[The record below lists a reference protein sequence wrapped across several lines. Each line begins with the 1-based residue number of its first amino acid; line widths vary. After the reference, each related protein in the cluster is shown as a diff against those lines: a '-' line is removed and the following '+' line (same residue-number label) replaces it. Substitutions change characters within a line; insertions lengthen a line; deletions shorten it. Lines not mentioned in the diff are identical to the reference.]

1 VFPGSLRGRL
11 LWWLLLPLAAFV
23 SISGAISFRNA
34 QATADLVQDNALV
47 SSMRIIGEDIDWDN
61 GSVVVQIPPAALE
74 LFESPEQD
82 SVFYRVEA
90 SGHRLLAGSPE
101 LPLPR
106 RSGYGPMLYSTHLED
121 GRAVRAVAYVRQLY
135 DSGRTEEVI
144 VAVAKTEGSR
154 NAMVWQ
160 LLRPQLLGEVLTLL
174 LAMVFVYLGL
184 TFELR
189 PLMKVKD
196 DVADRNPSQLEP
208 IRVQRLHV
216 ELRPIVDAINQC
228 IARMGQQAATQR
240 QFISDAAHQLRTPLT
255 LLDAQIQFARQ
266 RENRDVPLAEALAGM
281 HKSSR
286 RMTTLTNKLLLLAQA
301 ESAAPSRVQECVDL
315 VALIAG
321 VLEALIAFAQAREID
336 LGAELEDSLY
346 VTGDEALTAALVTNL
361 VDNALRYTQT
371 GGRVTVEAY
380 RRQDMAIVRVVD
392 NGPGITADA
401 RARVFERFYRASS
414 HADGTGLGLPIVR
427 EIAHRQGGAVTL
439 DAGEGG
445 VGLVA
450 IVEIPLW
457 RAVIRPAA
465 SRDETGEAPREATHE
480 HARSET

>member
-1 VFPGSLRGRL
+1 MFSGSLRGRL

-23 SISGAISFRNA
+23 SISGAISYRNA
-34 QATADLVQDNALV
+34 QTTADLVQDNALL

-61 GSVVVQIPPAALE
+61 GNVSIQIPPAALE

-90 SGHRLLAGSPE
+90 SGHRLVAGSPE
-101 LPLPR
+101 LPLPPHT
-106 RSGYGPMLYSTHLED
+106 SDSPTLYVTRLED

-135 DSGRTEEVI
+135 DTGRTEEVI

-154 NAMVWQ
+154 DAMVWR
-160 LLRPQLLGEVLTLL
+160 LLRPQLFGEVLTLV

-196 DVADRNPSQLEP
+196 DVADRNPSQLQP
-208 IRVQRLHV
+208 IRVARLHV

-240 QFISDAAHQLRTPLT
+240 QFISDAAHQMRTPLT
-255 LLDAQIQFARQ
+255 LLVAQIQFARQ
-266 RENRDVPLAEALAGM
+266 RENRDAPLAEALAGM

-286 RMTTLTNKLLLLAQA
+286 KLTTLTDKLLLLAQA
-301 ESAAPSRVQECVDL
+301 ESAAPSSARERVDL
-315 VALIAG
+315 SALIAG
-321 VLEALIAFAQAREID
+321 VLEELIAFAQSREID
-336 LGAELEDSLY
+336 LGAELEDGLI

-361 VDNALRYTQT
+361 VDNALRYTQA
-371 GGRVTVEAY
+371 GGRVTVQTT
-380 RRQDMAIVRVVD
+380 RRDDMAIVRVID
-392 NGPGITADA
+392 NGPGIKAEA
-401 RARVFERFYRASS
+401 RARVFERFYRASN

-427 EIAHRQGGAVTL
+427 EIAHRQGGTVTL
-439 DAGEGG
+439 ESGEEG

-450 IVEIPLW
+450 TVGMRLW
-457 RAVIRPAA
+457 TAG
-465 SRDETGEAPREATHE
+465 T
-480 HARSET
+480 

>member
-1 VFPGSLRGRL
+1 MFSGSLRGRL

-23 SISGAISFRNA
+23 SISGMISYRNA
-34 QATADLVQDNALV
+34 QTTADLVQDNALL
-47 SSMRIIGEDIDWDN
+47 SSIRIIGEDIDWDN
-61 GSVVVQIPPAALE
+61 GNVSVQIPPAALE

-106 RSGYGPMLYSTHLED
+106 GVSDVPMLYSTHLED
-121 GRAVRAVAYVRQLY
+121 GRAVRAATYVRQLY
-135 DSGRTEEVI
+135 DSGRTEEVV

-154 NAMVWQ
+154 DAMVWR
-160 LLRPQLLGEVLTLL
+160 LLRPQLFGEVLTLV

-196 DVADRNPSQLEP
+196 DVADRNASQLEP
-208 IRVQRLHV
+208 IRVARLHV
-216 ELRPIVDAINQC
+216 ELRPIVEAINQC

-240 QFISDAAHQLRTPLT
+240 QFISDAAHQMRTPLA
-255 LLDAQIQFARQ
+255 LLVAQIQFARQ
-266 RENRDVPLAEALAGM
+266 RENRDAPLSEALAGM

-286 RMTTLTNKLLLLAQA
+286 KLTTLTNKLLLLAQA
-301 ESAAPSRVQECVDL
+301 ESAAPSNTRERVDL
-315 VALIAG
+315 SALIAG
-321 VLEALIAFAQAREID
+321 VLEELIAFAQSREID
-336 LGAELEDSLY
+336 LGAELEDGLY

-361 VDNALRYTQT
+361 VDNALRYTQP
-371 GGRVTVEAY
+371 GGRVTVHTQ
-380 RRQDMAIVRVVD
+380 RGNDRAIVQVID
-392 NGPGITADA
+392 NGPGIKPEA
-401 RARVFERFYRASS
+401 RVRVFERFYRASN

-427 EIAHRQGGAVTL
+427 EIARRQGGTVTL
-439 DAGEGG
+439 ESGEGG

-450 IVEIPLW
+450 TVEMRLW
-457 RAVIRPAA
+457 SAAV
-465 SRDETGEAPREATHE
+465 
-480 HARSET
+480 

>member
-1 VFPGSLRGRL
+1 MFSGSLRGRL

-23 SISGAISFRNA
+23 SISGVISYRNA
-34 QATADLVQDNALV
+34 QTTADLVQDNALL

-61 GSVVVQIPPAALE
+61 GNVSIQIPPAALE

-90 SGHRLLAGSPE
+90 SGHRLVAGSLE
-101 LPLPR
+101 LPLPPR
-106 RSGYGPMLYSTHLED
+106 TGDNPTLYVTHLED

-135 DSGRTEEVI
+135 DTGRTEEVI

-154 NAMVWQ
+154 DAMVWR
-160 LLRPQLLGEVLTLL
+160 LLRPQLFGEVLTLV

-196 DVADRNPSQLEP
+196 DVADRNPSQLQP
-208 IRVQRLHV
+208 IRVARLHV

-240 QFISDAAHQLRTPLT
+240 QFISDAAHQMRTPLT
-255 LLDAQIQFARQ
+255 LLVAQIQFARQ
-266 RENRDVPLAEALAGM
+266 RENRDAPLAEALAGM

-286 RMTTLTNKLLLLAQA
+286 KLTTLTDKLLLLAQA
-301 ESAAPSRVQECVDL
+301 ESAAPANACERVDL
-315 VALIAG
+315 SALIAG
-321 VLEALIAFAQAREID
+321 VLEELIAFAQSREID
-336 LGAELEDSLY
+336 LGAELEDGMI

-361 VDNALRYTQT
+361 VDNALRYTQA
-371 GGRVTVEAY
+371 GGRVTVHTE
-380 RRQDMAIVRVVD
+380 RRDDMAIVRVID
-392 NGPGITADA
+392 NGPGIKAEA

-427 EIAHRQGGAVTL
+427 EIAHRQGGTVTL
-439 DAGEGG
+439 ESGEGG
-445 VGLVA
+445 IGLVA
-450 IVEIPLW
+450 TVGMRIW
-457 RAVIRPAA
+457 TAA
-465 SRDETGEAPREATHE
+465 T
-480 HARSET
+480 

>member
-1 VFPGSLRGRL
+1 MFSGSLRGRL

-23 SISGAISFRNA
+23 SISGLISYRNA
-34 QATADLVQDNALV
+34 QTTADLVQDNALL

-61 GSVVVQIPPAALE
+61 GSVSIQVPPAALE

-101 LPLPR
+101 LPVPR
-106 RSGYGPMLYSTHLED
+106 GAGDVPMLYYTHLDD
-121 GRAVRAVAYVRQLY
+121 GRPVRAAVYVRQLY

-154 NAMVWQ
+154 DAMLWR
-160 LLRPQLLGEVLTLL
+160 LLRPQLFGEVLTLV

-196 DVADRNPSQLEP
+196 DVADRNASQLEP
-208 IRVQRLHV
+208 IRVVRLHV

-240 QFISDAAHQLRTPLT
+240 QFISDAAHQLRTPLA
-255 LLDAQIQFARQ
+255 LLVAQIQFARQ
-266 RENRDVPLAEALAGM
+266 RENRDAPLSEALAGM
-281 HKSSR
+281 HKSSHKL
-286 RMTTLTNKLLLLAQA
+286 TTLTNKLLLLAQA
-301 ESAAPSRVQECVDL
+301 ESAAPPNTRERVDL
-315 VALIAG
+315 SALIAG
-321 VLEALIAFAQAREID
+321 VLEELIAFAQSREID

-371 GGRVTVEAY
+371 GGRVTVHAQ
-380 RRQDMAIVRVVD
+380 RSNDRAIVRVID
-392 NGPGITADA
+392 NGPGIKAEA

-439 DAGEGG
+439 EPGEGG

-450 IVEIPLW
+450 TVEMRLW
-457 RAVIRPAA
+457 SAAV
-465 SRDETGEAPREATHE
+465 
-480 HARSET
+480 